1 MNTWTSLLWKQQCK
15 KTDRGGNQLYFV
27 GIDIS
32 KFKHDCAIVDELGDV
47 ITPSWSFQND
57 REGFSLLK
65 ELLDAL
71 DGEKKIGLEATG
83 HYGQNLKLFLENND
97 FSFMEFNPLLINRF
111 VHSKSLRKTKTDSI
125 DALMI
130 AQYLMTVE
138 YKPYPPSFY
147 TLEKLKSLTRFRDS
161 LIRQRSKQLVEL
173 TNILDKVFPE
183 FKSFFKGRFSATALY
198 ILFHY
203 ASPEKIS
210 NMNSKSY
217 EPLRRLSRGR
227 FSMVDFVELKT
238 LARNTVGSTCDYLL
252 QEMEITIDIYNQLQ
266 SKVEEIEL
274 QIHNCV
280 LGLTPPMLTI
290 PGIGVASAAVILSEF
305 GDLSKFNSP
314 SKLLSFAGMEP
325 GYFQSGT
332 SESTGKMVKHGSSHL
347 RYAMM
352 NCAQTV
358 INNEPTFAAYY
369 AKKRA
374 EGKEHRVAL
383 THVAKKLLRVIY
395 TLQTKE
401 LSYNPDLVR

>member
-1 MNTWTSLLWKQQCK
+1 M
-15 KTDRGGNQLYFV
+15 YYI

-32 KFKHDCAIVDELGDV
+32 KFKHDCAVIDDSGEIV
-47 ITPSWSFQND
+47 TPSWSFTND
-57 REGFSLLK
+57 AEGFSQLKLL
-65 ELLDAL
+65 LNSLDT
-71 DGEKKIGLEATG
+71 ETRIGLESTG
-83 HYGQNLKLFLENND
+83 HYGMNLKLFLESNN

-111 VHSKSLRKTKTDSI
+111 VKSKSLRKTKSDSI
-125 DALMI
+125 DCMMI
-130 AQYLMTVE
+130 AHYLMTVE

-147 TLEKLKSLTRFRDS
+147 TFEKLKSLTRFRDS
-161 LIRQRSKQLVEL
+161 LIRQRSRQLVEL

-183 FKSFFKGRFSATALY
+183 FKPFFKGRFSATALY
-198 ILFHY
+198 ILSHY

-238 LARNTVGSTCDYLL
+238 LVRNTVGSTSDYLL

-274 QIHNCV
+274 QIHDCV
-280 LGLTPPMLTI
+280 LALAPPILTI
-290 PGIGVASAAVILSEF
+290 PGIGAASAAVILSEF
-305 GDLSKFNSP
+305 GDLSKFNNP

>member
-1 MNTWTSLLWKQQCK
+1 M
-15 KTDRGGNQLYFV
+15 YFV

-32 KFKHDCAIVDELGDV
+32 KFKHDCAIIDEIGDV
-47 ITPSWSFQND
+47 VTPSWSFVND
-57 REGFSLLK
+57 CEGFSLLK
-65 ELLDAL
+65 DLLLNL
-71 DGEKKIGLEATG
+71 DDEIKIGLEATG
-83 HYGQNLKLFLENND
+83 HYGQNLKLFLETNN

-111 VHSKSLRKTKTDSI
+111 VRSKSLRKTKTDSI

-183 FKSFFKGRFSATALY
+183 FKPFFKGRFSATALY
-198 ILFHY
+198 ILSHY

-238 LARNTVGSTCDYLL
+238 LARNTVGSTSDYLL

-266 SKVEEIEL
+266 SKVEEIEQ
-274 QIHNCV
+274 QINDCV
-280 LGLTPPMLTI
+280 LGLDPPMLTI
-290 PGIGVASAAVILSEF
+290 PGIGISSAAVILSEF

-347 RYAMM
+347 RYAIM
-352 NCAQTV
+352 NCAQTAV
-358 INNEPTFAAYY
+358 NNEPTFAAYY

-374 EGKEHRVAL
+374 EGKGHRVAL

-401 LSYNPDLVR
+401 LTYNPELIR

>member
-1 MNTWTSLLWKQQCK
+1 M
-15 KTDRGGNQLYFV
+15 YFV

-47 ITPSWSFQND
+47 ITPSWSFPND
-57 REGFSLLK
+57 CEGFSLLK

-71 DGEKKIGLEATG
+71 NGGRKIGLEATG
-83 HYGQNLKLFLENND
+83 HYGQNLKLFLENNG

-111 VHSKSLRKTKTDSI
+111 VRSKSLRKTKTDSI

-161 LIRQRSKQLVEL
+161 LIRQRSKQLVAL
-173 TNILDKVFPE
+173 TNILDRVFPE
-183 FKSFFKGRFSATALY
+183 FKPFFKGRFSATALY
-198 ILFHY
+198 ILSHY

-217 EPLRRLSRGR
+217 EPLRRLSRGK

-238 LARNTVGSTCDYLL
+238 MARNTVGSTSDYLL

-266 SKVEEIEL
+266 SKVEKVEQ
-274 QIHNCV
+274 QINDCV
-280 LGLTPPMLTI
+280 LGLDPPMLTI
-290 PGIGVASAAVILSEF
+290 PGIGALSAAVILSEF
-305 GDLSKFNSP
+305 GDLAKFNSP
-314 SKLLSFAGMEP
+314 SKLLSLAGLEP

-332 SESTGKMVKHGSSHL
+332 LENTGKMVKHGSSHL
-347 RYAMM
+347 RYALM
-352 NCAQTV
+352 NCAQAIV
-358 INNEPTFAAYY
+358 NNEPTFAAYY

-383 THVAKKLLRVIY
+383 THVSKKLLRVIY

-401 LSYNPDLVR
+401 QPYDPALVR

>member
-1 MNTWTSLLWKQQCK
+1 M
-15 KTDRGGNQLYFV
+15 
-27 GIDIS
+27 
-32 KFKHDCAIVDELGDV
+32 
-47 ITPSWSFQND
+47 
-57 REGFSLLK
+57 LK

-71 DGEKKIGLEATG
+71 DGKKKIGLEATG

-147 TLEKLKSLTRFRDS
+147 TFEKLKSLTRFRDS
-161 LIRQRSKQLVEL
+161 LIRQRSRQLVEL

-183 FKSFFKGRFSATALY
+183 FKPFFKGRFSATALY
-198 ILFHY
+198 ILSHY

-238 LARNTVGSTCDYLL
+238 LARNTVGTRSDYQL
-252 QEMEITIDIYNQLQ
+252 QEREITIEIYNKLQ
-266 SKVEEIEL
+266 GKVEEIEQQNHDRVIAL
-274 QIHNCV
+274 A
-280 LGLTPPMLTI
+280 PPILTI
-290 PGIGVASAAVILSEF
+290 PGIGAASAAVILSEF
-305 GDLSKFNSP
+305 GDLSKFNNP

>member
-1 MNTWTSLLWKQQCK
+1 M
-15 KTDRGGNQLYFV
+15 YFV

-147 TLEKLKSLTRFRDS
+147 TFEKLKSLTRFRDS
-161 LIRQRSKQLVEL
+161 LIRQRSRQLVEL

-183 FKSFFKGRFSATALY
+183 FKPFFKGRFSATALY
-198 ILFHY
+198 ILSHY

-217 EPLRRLSRGR
+217 EPLRHLSRGR

-238 LARNTVGSTCDYLL
+238 LARNTVGSTSDYLL

-266 SKVEEIEL
+266 SKAEEIEL
-274 QIHNCV
+274 QIHDCV
-280 LGLTPPMLTI
+280 LDLAPPMLTI
-290 PGIGVASAAVILSEF
+290 PGIGAASAAVILSEF

>member
-1 MNTWTSLLWKQQCK
+1 M
-15 KTDRGGNQLYFV
+15 YFV

-47 ITPSWSFQND
+47 ITPSWSFPND
-57 REGFSLLK
+57 CEGFSLLK

-71 DGEKKIGLEATG
+71 NGERKIGLEATG
-83 HYGQNLKLFLENND
+83 HYGQNLKLFLENNG

-111 VHSKSLRKTKTDSI
+111 VRSKSLRKTKTDSI

-161 LIRQRSKQLVEL
+161 LIRQRSKQLVAL
-173 TNILDKVFPE
+173 TNILDRVFPE
-183 FKSFFKGRFSATALY
+183 FKPFFKGRFSATALY
-198 ILFHY
+198 TLSHY

-217 EPLRRLSRGR
+217 EPLRRLSRGK

-238 LARNTVGSTCDYLL
+238 MARNTVGSTSDYLL

-266 SKVEEIEL
+266 SKVEKVEQ
-274 QIHNCV
+274 QINDCV
-280 LGLTPPMLTI
+280 LGLDPPMLTI
-290 PGIGVASAAVILSEF
+290 PGIGALSAAVILSEF

-314 SKLLSFAGMEP
+314 SKLLSFAGLEP

-332 SESTGKMVKHGSSHL
+332 LENTGKMVKHGSSHL
-347 RYAMM
+347 RYALM
-352 NCAQTV
+352 NCAQAIV
-358 INNEPTFAAYY
+358 NNEPTFAAYY

-383 THVAKKLLRVIY
+383 THVSKKLLRVIY

-401 LSYNPDLVR
+401 QPYDPALVR

>member
-1 MNTWTSLLWKQQCK
+1 M
-15 KTDRGGNQLYFV
+15 YFV

-32 KFKHDCAIVDELGDV
+32 KFKHDCAIIDELGDV

-57 REGFSLLK
+57 CEGFSLFR

-83 HYGQNLKLFLENND
+83 HYGQNLKLFLENNG
-97 FSFMEFNPLLINRF
+97 FTFMEFNPLLINRF
-111 VHSKSLRKTKTDSI
+111 VRSKSLRKTKTDSI

-130 AQYLMTVE
+130 ARYLMTVE

-147 TLEKLKSLTRFRDS
+147 TFEKLKSLTRFRDS

-183 FKSFFKGRFSATALY
+183 FKPFFKGKFSVTALY
-198 ILFHY
+198 ILAHY

-217 EPLRRLSRGR
+217 ESLRRLSRGR
-227 FSMVDFVELKT
+227 FSVVDFVELKS
-238 LARNTVGSTCDYLL
+238 LARNTVGATNDYLL

-266 SKVEEIEL
+266 SKVEEIEQ
-274 QIHNCV
+274 QINDCV
-280 LGLTPPMLTI
+280 LVLDPPILTI
-290 PGIGVASAAVILSEF
+290 PGIGVSSAAVILSEF
-305 GDLSKFNSP
+305 GDFSKFSSP

-325 GYFQSGT
+325 RYFQSGT
-332 SESTGKMVKHGSSHL
+332 SECTGKMVKHGSSHL
-347 RYAMM
+347 RYAIM

-374 EGKEHRVAL
+374 EGKGHRVAL
-383 THVAKKLLRVIY
+383 SHIAKKLLRVIY

-401 LSYNPDLVR
+401 LTYNPEFIR